1 MASYTSYIILPE
13 LKVIITNF
21 QGKIG
26 LNDLIQLNVR
36 FLNDETYDSSF
47 DIIMDFRDSLAI
59 AFGVDIREF
68 MTFFSKSVRLKTR
81 IRSGILI
88 QSPNQKFLYGI
99 YKPIASLFKMDV
111 ENFEMIDKCLEWMKY
126 SEDEQIVI
134 KSSLSGIKYNSIGM
148 DLS

>member
-1 MASYTSYIILPE
+1 LSDLP
-13 LKVIITNF
+13 F
-21 QGKIG
+21 
-26 LNDLIQLNVR
+26 
-36 FLNDETYDSSF
+36 
-47 DIIMDFRDSLAI
+47 FR
-59 AFGVDIREF
+59 
-68 MTFFSKSVRLKTR
+68 KSVRLKTR

-126 SEDEQIVI
+126 SEDKQIVI